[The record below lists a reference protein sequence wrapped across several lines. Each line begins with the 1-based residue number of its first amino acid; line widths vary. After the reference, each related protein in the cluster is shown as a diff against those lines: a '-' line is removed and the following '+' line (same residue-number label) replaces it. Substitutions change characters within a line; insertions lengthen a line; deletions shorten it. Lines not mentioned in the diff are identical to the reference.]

1 MTMPKPATRTYS
13 RYTAEAVS
21 YLGRLIRKGRIERKE
36 TAAELAERAA
46 ISRGLLQRIE
56 RGDPGCSVGAVF
68 EVAALLGIRLFDLDR
83 QELTANNQAV
93 AQTLTLLPSAARATR
108 KPVKD
113 DF

>member
-1 MTMPKPATRTYS
+1 MPKPVTRPYS
-13 RYTAEAVS
+13 RYAAEAVA
-21 YLGRLIRKGRIERKE
+21 YLGKLIRRNRIERKE
-36 TAAELAERAA
+36 TAAQLAERAGV
-46 ISRGLLQRIE
+46 SRGLLQRIE

-83 QELTANNQAV
+83 EALTANNQIAS
-93 AQTLTLLPSAARATR
+93 QTLALLPSAARPTR

>member
-1 MTMPKPATRTYS
+1 MPKPATRTTT
-13 RYTAEAVS
+13 RYAAEAVS
-21 YLGRLIRKGRIERKE
+21 YLGNLVRKSRIERKE
-36 TAAELAERAA
+36 TAAQLAERAG

-68 EVAALLGIRLFDLDR
+68 EVAALVGIRLFDLDR
-83 QELTANNQAV
+83 ETLTANNQIA
-93 AQTLTLLPSAARATR
+93 AQTLTLLPSAARPTR

>member
-1 MTMPKPATRTYS
+1 MPKPQTRPYS
-13 RYTAEAVS
+13 RYAAEGVS
-21 YLGRLIRKGRIERKE
+21 YLGRLIRKNRIERKE
-36 TAAELAERAA
+36 TAAQLAERAG

-83 QELTANNQAV
+83 EALTASNRTA
-93 AQTLTLLPSAARATR
+93 ADTLTLLPSAVRPTR

>member
-1 MTMPKPATRTYS
+1 MPKPATRPYS
-13 RYTAEAVS
+13 RYAAEAVS
-21 YLGRLIRKGRIERKE
+21 YLGRLIRKSRIERKE
-36 TAAELAERAA
+36 TAAQLAERAG
-46 ISRGLLQRIE
+46 ISRGLMQRIE

-83 QELTANNQAV
+83 ETLTANNQIA
-93 AQTLTLLPSAARATR
+93 AQTLTLLPSAARPTR

>member
-1 MTMPKPATRTYS
+1 MPKPVTRPYS
-13 RYTAEAVS
+13 RYAAEAVA
-21 YLGRLIRKGRIERKE
+21 YLGKLIRKSRIERKE
-36 TAAELAERAA
+36 TAAQLAERAG

-68 EVAALLGIRLFDLDR
+68 EVAALLGIRLFDFDR
-83 QELTANNQAV
+83 EALTANNQIAS
-93 AQTLTLLPSAARATR
+93 QTLTLLPSAARPTR

>member
-1 MTMPKPATRTYS
+1 MPKPQTRPYS
-13 RYTAEAVS
+13 RYSAEAVS

-36 TAAELAERAA
+36 TAAQLAERAG

-56 RGDPGCSVGAVF
+56 RGDPGCSIGAVF
-68 EVAALLGIRLFDLDR
+68 EVAALLGIKLFDLDR
-83 QELTANNQAV
+83 ETLAANNRLA
-93 AQTLTLLPSAARATR
+93 AATLTLLPSAARPSR

>member
-1 MTMPKPATRTYS
+1 MPKPATRPYS
-13 RYTAEAVS
+13 RYAAEAVS
-21 YLGRLIRKGRIERKE
+21 YLGRLIRKSRIERKE
-36 TAAELAERAA
+36 TAAQLAERAG
-46 ISRGLLQRIE
+46 ISRGLMQRFE

-83 QELTANNQAV
+83 ETLTANNQMA
-93 AQTLTLLPSAARATR
+93 AQTLTLLPSAARPTR